1 MPEHFTRNTVSASYW
16 CNKCGKA
23 TQHRVD
29 GGRRG
34 PCFACIAR
42 ATQAPAAKAPDV
54 EQTSMF
60 TDPLV
65 RDKRGD

>member
-16 CNKCGKA
+16 CAKCSKA

-34 PCFACIAR
+34 PCIPCMEAV
-42 ATQAPAAKAPDV
+42 PAGERKPAQV
-54 EQTSMF
+54 EQASLF
-60 TDPLV
+60 NEALV